1 MKSRTA
7 LNNALAL
14 GGVIVILLQTLWI
27 ADTRPQVAIILA
39 GIMLNQT
46 GVWGLAAKL
55 LPDRR
60 QYLKLRAEVDCF
72 IGLVRTLNAHA
83 VDGQTDDVQS
93 TASAMHES
101 INRMVNVAGVTT
113 EPGEET

>member
-1 MKSRTA
+1 MKSRAA

-14 GGVIVILLQTLWI
+14 GGVIVILLQVLWI
-27 ADTRPQVAIILA
+27 ADTRPQVAIVLA
-39 GIMLNQT
+39 GIILNQV

-60 QYLKLRAEVDCF
+60 QYLKLRAEVDGF
-72 IGLVRTLNAHA
+72 IGLVRKLNTHA
-83 VDGQTDDVQS
+83 VDGQDDDVQG

-101 INRMVNVAGVTT
+101 IDRMVNVAGVST
-113 EPGEET
+113 EPDEET